1 MSKGLFITGTDTEV
15 GKTYVA
21 ARLLR
26 WLRGQGI
33 DAVPMKPVQ
42 TGAEEGYAPDLESC
56 LAAGG
61 LEPTDEERRLMAPC
75 CYGPACSP
83 HLAGRMAG
91 EFPSIERIVG
101 CARALEQHHDC
112 VLAEGAGGVLVPL
125 DESVTMLDLMREL
138 AYPVLLVARA
148 GLGTVNHSLLSL
160 RALQAAGLRV
170 TGVVFNEVE
179 PPEEADAFIRADN
192 PRIIGHMSGVV
203 VLGTVRHGG
212 DGEGCFGH
220 ILEEFR

>member
-26 WLRGQGI
+26 WLRGQRV

-42 TGAEEGYAPDLESC
+42 TGADGNHSPDLATC
-56 LAAGG
+56 LDAAG
-61 LEPTDEERRLMAPC
+61 LEPTEEELRLMAPY
-75 CYGPACSP
+75 CYEPACSP
-83 HLAGRMAG
+83 HLAGRIAG
-91 EFPSIERIVG
+91 ESPSIDRIAA
-101 CARALEQHHDC
+101 CARALEQDRDC

-125 DESVTMLDLMREL
+125 DESSTMLDLMREL
-138 AYPVLLVARA
+138 GYPVLLVARA
-148 GLGTVNHSLLSL
+148 GLGTINHSLLSL
-160 RALQAAGLRV
+160 RTIQAAGLRV
-170 TGVVFNEVE
+170 KGIVFNEVE
-179 PPEEADAFIRADN
+179 PLDAADAFIRADN
-192 PRIIGHMSGVV
+192 PRTIARMSGVE

-212 DGEGCFGH
+212 DGEECFPT